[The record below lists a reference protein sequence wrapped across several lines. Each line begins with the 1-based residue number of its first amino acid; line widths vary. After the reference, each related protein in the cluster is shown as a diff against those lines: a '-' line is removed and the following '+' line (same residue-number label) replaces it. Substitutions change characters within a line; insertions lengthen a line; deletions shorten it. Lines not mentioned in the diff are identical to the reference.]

1 MYYIKSTNSYYTF
14 DGNQSDALK
23 SAREHSF
30 YTPGSPVYLLRPTV
44 YGTER
49 LYRIFN
55 GKARKLT
62 GDERKPRNYD

>member
-1 MYYIKSTNSYYTF
+1 MYFIKSVNSRYEF

-49 LYRIFN
+49 LYRIVN
-55 GKARKLT
+55 GKARNLI
-62 GDERKPRNYD
+62 GDERKPWNYD